1 MNESPTLSHSGLGIA
16 SLILSILVGVTE
28 FVMVVAA
35 TIMDS
40 ASDGGMD
47 EESIGA
53 ILVGLMILGGCFMAL
68 VGLALGIAG
77 LVQKDR
83 KKIFPALGT
92 AFNAVVLL
100 GVLGLL
106 VIGLCLA

>member
-1 MNESPTLSHSGLGIA
+1 MHESPKLSHSGLGIA
-16 SLILSILVGVTE
+16 SLILSVLVGVTE

-35 TIMDS
+35 TIMD
-40 ASDGGMD
+40 AVSDGGMD

-53 ILVGLMILGGCFMAL
+53 ILVGLMIIGGCLMAF

-77 LVQKDR
+77 FFQKDR
-83 KKIFPALGT
+83 KKLFPALGT

-106 VIGLCLA
+106 VIGLCIA